1 LIGNANIAPNLH
13 VGGVKM
19 RERSKI
25 YQPLRVIN
33 QNRTNDSRVYE
44 DDEKC
49 VKVNPKRKGT
59 RKIIR
64 AGSLVKNNIHPSH
77 KGRNIVPHQN
87 EDFSNSFIEGK
98 SFNSTNSKKTPMVE
112 KVPGKELNQT
122 INNEYEDGETTKTNV
137 RDLERNSKILD
148 FQNKIISSASI
159 GPYPIS
165 NSFDPNVTMKTI
177 AQANENLDKKL
188 KQKQYVRELEEQIKL
203 RDKIRREEESM
214 KSNRLPSQE
223 PMSADI
229 KEASQE
235 LQFEQVQIEPVSSP
249 PKTVVE
255 SKDKRALGS
264 APKIAGSVIISE
276 VSDPF

>member
-1 LIGNANIAPNLH
+1 MAPNLH

-64 AGSLVKNNIHPSH
+64 AGSLVKNNINPSH

-112 KVPGKELNQT
+112 KVPGKELNQM

-229 KEASQE
+229 KEVSQE

-255 SKDKRALGS
+255 SKDRRALGS